1 MKKLLY
7 LYIGIIFLSSCSK
20 TVHQSPDQLL
30 EHKLDSLLKKMS
42 LPDKIGQMMQ
52 VPGNFSSDSTQ
63 LKYLV
68 KKGLVGS
75 VINEVDPLII
85 NTLQKIAVNESK
97 HGIPLIIG
105 RDVIHGFKTIF
116 PIPLGQAASWNPAL
130 IEKSSHT
137 AAGEA
142 RSVGVSWT
150 FSPMIDVARDPRWG
164 RVAEGYGEDP
174 YLTGVMGSATIR
186 GYQGN
191 RLSDNDR
198 MAACAKHFAAYG
210 AVEAGR
216 DYNTVILSD
225 QELRNVYLPPYKSAV
240 DAGAVTFMT
249 SFNEINGIPSSGN
262 KMLLTGLLRNE
273 WGFNGFVVSDW
284 TSIPEMI
291 NHGFATDESQ
301 SALLAANA
309 GVDMEMSSTSYID
322 NLESLVKQ
330 NKVSVKTI
338 DQAVRNILRV
348 KFQLGL
354 FDNPFINP
362 KKTLLPSDSSLAL
375 AQTLAG
381 ESLVLL
387 KNENYALPLPLNIR
401 KVAIIGPMA
410 NDRYEQLGTWVFDGD
425 TNMTITPLAAIRSL
439 LGEDKVA
446 YLKTLSHSRDEG
458 TSGFEKARLI
468 AANADAVLVFVGE
481 ESILSGEAHG
491 RANIDLPGVQAELV
505 KELYKTG
512 KLIIAIVMAGRP
524 LAITNILP
532 YTKAIIYAWH
542 PGTMG
547 GPAIANVVFGK
558 INPSGKL
565 PISMPVSAGQCPIY
579 YSKKNTGRPADYINW
594 VPMKKIP
601 VRAPQT
607 SLGNTSHHL
616 DDGFEPLFP
625 FGFGL
630 SYTTFEYSNL
640 HLSSETIP
648 MDGTLKIT
656 VSVEN
661 KGKVDGSETVQ
672 LYIRDLTGSITRPV
686 KELKGFQKTV
696 LKAGE
701 KKELVFTINANE
713 LAFYKTWSEK
723 VLEPGAFN
731 VWIGGDSNS
740 GLMGRFQIK

>member
-7 LYIGIIFLSSCSK
+7 LYIGIILLSSCAKIDQQDTNQELENKINSILSK
-20 TVHQSPDQLL
+20 L
-30 EHKLDSLLKKMS
+30 SLS
-42 LPDKIGQMMQ
+42 EKIGQMMQ
-52 VPGNFSSDSTQ
+52 VPGNFASDSNQ
-63 LKYLV
+63 LIYLV
-68 KKGLVGS
+68 KEGLIGS
-75 VINEVDPLII
+75 VINEVDPRII
-85 NTLQKIAVNESK
+85 NKLQKIAVNESK

-116 PIPLGQAASWNPAL
+116 PIPLAQAASWNPGL
-130 IEKSSHT
+130 IEKSAHN
-137 AAGEA
+137 AASEA
-142 RSVGVSWT
+142 RSAGVNWT
-150 FSPMIDVARDPRWG
+150 FSPMIDVSRDPRWG

-174 YLTGVMGSATIR
+174 YLTGIMGNATIR

-191 RLSDNDR
+191 RLSDKDR

-240 DAGAVTFMT
+240 DAGVATFMT
-249 SFNEINGIPSSGN
+249 SFNEINGVPSSGN
-262 KMLLTGLLRNE
+262 KQLLTDLLRNE
-273 WGFNGFVVSDW
+273 WGFHGFVVSDW

-309 GVDMEMSSTSYID
+309 GVDMEMSSTTYID
-322 NLESLVKQ
+322 NLENLVKQ
-330 NKVSVKTI
+330 NKMEIETI
-338 DQAVRNILRV
+338 DQAVRNILKV
-348 KFQLGL
+348 KLQLGL
-354 FDNPFINP
+354 FENPYVDI
-362 KKTLLPSDSSLAL
+362 KKTVVPNDSSLAM
-375 AQTLAG
+375 AQTLAE

-387 KNENYALPLPLNIR
+387 KNENQTLPLSTNIR
-401 KVAIIGPMA
+401 KVAVIGPMA
-410 NDRYEQLGTWVFDGD
+410 NDRYEQLGTWVFDAD
-425 TNMTITPLAAIRSL
+425 TTMTITPLSAIRSM
-439 LGEDKVA
+439 LGNDKVT
-446 YLKTLSHSRDEG
+446 YLKTLSHSRDER
-458 TSGFEKARLI
+458 TLDFEKARIL
-468 AANADAVLVFVGE
+468 ASKADAVLVFVGE

-491 RANIDLPGVQAELV
+491 RANINLPGVQAELV
-505 KELYKTG
+505 KELHKTG
-512 KLIIAIVMAGRP
+512 KPIIAILMAGRP
-524 LAITNILP
+524 LSITNILP
-532 YTKAIIYAWH
+532 FASAVIYAWH

-547 GPAIANVVFGK
+547 GPAIANAIFGK

-594 VPMKKIP
+594 VPINKIP

-640 HLSSETIP
+640 RLSSETIP
-648 MDGTLKIT
+648 VNGSLIINVTI
-656 VSVEN
+656 EN
-661 KGKVDGSETVQ
+661 KGKMDGFETVQ
-672 LYIRDLTGSITRPV
+672 LYVRDLTGSITRPV
-686 KELKGFQKTV
+686 KELKGFKKIN

-701 KKELVFTINANE
+701 KKELEFTLKADE
-713 LAFYKTWSEK
+713 LAFYKSWNEK
-723 VLEPGAFN
+723 VVEPGAFN
-731 VWIGGDSNS
+731 VWIGADSNS
-740 GLMGRFQIK
+740 GLMGRFQME